1 MLSHL
6 LTGEQVYHKIS
17 DVWPSLR
24 CYNSPLSLVY
34 QIRRWLYC
42 LFRVVYQVRYKLFY
56 MELVFDWH
64 KATLLGN
71 TKHHLIKVSK
81 CKFMLLG
88 HSSHLGDFS
97 SLSLSISGED
107 LERVDCYK
115 YLGFTPNQR
124 LSWEDHVSN
133 IASKIRKRISILS
146 RIKYMLP
153 LSARLTF
160 YKPWSSP
167 FLNTIIFCG
176 ETKEIQFTWTLFK
189 YFKTEL
195 RR

>member
-1 MLSHL
+1 
-6 LTGEQVYHKIS
+6 
-17 DVWPSLR
+17 
-24 CYNSPLSLVY
+24 
-34 QIRRWLYC
+34 
-42 LFRVVYQVRYKLFY
+42 

-64 KATLLGN
+64 KASLLWN
-71 TKHHLIKVSK
+71 TKYHLIKVSK

-115 YLGFTPNQR
+115 YFGFTLNQR

-153 LSARLTF
+153 LSAGLTF
-160 YKPWSSP
+160 Y
-167 FLNTIIFCG
+167 NTMINPI
-176 ETKEIQFTWTLFK
+176 FK
-189 YFKTEL
+189 YNSIVWGHKRNTVHMDTLQILQNRAAKIILGRDLRDSATQALKDLNWLTLVKKRTIDRCTFVYKCLNNLIKFDFDFK
-195 RR
+195 

>member
-1 MLSHL
+1 MQIALTELSSTICWISSTL
-6 LTGEQVYHKIS
+6 FVNALTF
-17 DVWPSLR
+17 VWPSLR

-42 LFRVVYQVRYKLFY
+42 LFRVVYQVCYKLSY
-56 MELVFDWH
+56 VELVFDWH
-64 KATLLGN
+64 KASLLGN

-81 CKFMLLG
+81 CKFLLLG

-107 LERVDCYK
+107 LELVDCYK
-115 YLGFTPNQR
+115 YLGFTLNQC
-124 LSWEDHVSN
+124 LSWKDHVSN

-153 LSARLTF
+153 VSARLTF
-160 YKPWSSP
+160 YNAMIKP
-167 FLNTIIFCG
+167 IF
-176 ETKEIQFTWTLFK
+176 
-189 YFKTEL
+189 
-195 RR
+195 